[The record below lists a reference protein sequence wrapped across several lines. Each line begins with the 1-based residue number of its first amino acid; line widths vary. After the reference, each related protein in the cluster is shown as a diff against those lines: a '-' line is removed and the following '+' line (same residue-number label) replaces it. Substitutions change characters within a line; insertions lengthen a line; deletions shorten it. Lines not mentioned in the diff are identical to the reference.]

1 MLINRI
7 IKEEKLGKFKEDF
20 GFLIDI
26 INQSNGELDLSI
38 RDNYFNLYYN
48 GHNLSKIDF
57 ASNSSYRISI
67 HRKYYEGSKANESVL
82 FQEKEPIGKNEYYT
96 IKLTSSELPSFFSSL
111 NLKNL
116 QSKIREVNH
125 SEELSFEQS
134 IISQYNNRKVEFII
148 DRQVTSQ
155 GLKGGRID
163 LLALKQ
169 KENSIYEF
177 EVFEVKIGNNPDLKG
192 AVAQQLKDYQ
202 EYILRNFKDFKF
214 CYEKHY
220 EQKKYLGLF
229 SIPDY
234 DRIKIEQPVSGR
246 VIIGGYNEI
255 AKKYIDNLEEQG
267 IIVQTFNY

>member
-1 MLINRI
+1 MTIAIFRDSLILKAVALSIPFLLLLIYFAVLHPKIFVAVLIVLLPLSINL
-7 IKEEKLGKFKEDF
+7 ENTPF
-20 GFLIDI
+20 GFGISLPA
-26 INQSNGELDLSI
+26 EVLVTLMA
-38 RDNYFNLYYN
+38 FLVLVNLV
-48 GHNLSKIDF
+48 K
-57 ASNSSYRISI
+57 
-67 HRKYYEGSKANESVL
+67 
-82 FQEKEPIGKNEYYT
+82 GKD
-96 IKLTSSELPSFFSSL
+96 
-111 NLKNL
+111 
-116 QSKIREVNH
+116 V
-125 SEELSFEQS
+125 
-134 IISQYNNRKVEFII
+134 
-148 DRQVTSQ
+148 DW
-155 GLKGGRID
+155 LKGGRID